1 MKITLKQLSLVLIVA
16 FTFAACSKS
25 EKTVPVKI
33 LLTDK
38 PTALESVNV
47 HITGIQVKINH
58 DDAGWINIQTK
69 DTTVNLLDL
78 QGGVTMILAEDNIPE
93 GILKEVRFILAD
105 DNYVVNNG
113 DTLSLKAP
121 SATSSGL
128 KVKIDKQ
135 LQSTLNTF
143 TLDFDASLSIKEE
156 NGYYML
162 DPVIKLKS

>member
-1 MKITLKQLSLVLIVA
+1 MKITLKQLSLVFLAAIS
-16 FTFAACSKS
+16 FAACSKS
-25 EKTVPVKI
+25 EKTVPVQI

-38 PTALESVNV
+38 PTDLDAVNV
-47 HITGIQVKINH
+47 HIIGMQVKMNSEE
-58 DDAGWINIQTK
+58 AGWLDIQTK

-78 QGGVTMILAEDNIPE
+78 QGGVTMVLAEDNIPE
-93 GILKEVRFILAD
+93 GILKEVRFILAE
-105 DNYVVNNG
+105 DNYVVSEG

-135 LQSTLNTF
+135 LQPTHNTF
-143 TLDFDASLSIKEE
+143 TIDFDASLSVKEE